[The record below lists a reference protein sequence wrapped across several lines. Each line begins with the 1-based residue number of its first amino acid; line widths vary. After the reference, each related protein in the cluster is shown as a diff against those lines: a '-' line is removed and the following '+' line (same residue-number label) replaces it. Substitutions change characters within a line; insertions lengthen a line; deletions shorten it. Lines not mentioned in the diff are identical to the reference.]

1 MQLTSD
7 FLRRWEEIVEQVDK
21 DHIPID
27 CVKKIIFKM
36 QDRKQKTVNL
46 KKLKSQGLDAEMIEV
61 LVENFI
67 RDNEEAI
74 AAMEFIVDIE
84 AVAEILQPE
93 TDKLLSNL
101 K

>member
-1 MQLTSD
+1 M
-7 FLRRWEEIVEQVDK
+7 
-21 DHIPID
+21 
-27 CVKKIIFKM
+27 
-36 QDRKQKTVNL
+36 KTT
-46 KKLKSQGLDAEMIEV
+46 AEMIEV
-61 LVENFI
+61 IVENYI

-74 AAMEFIVDIE
+74 ASMEFIVDIE

>member
-27 CVKKIIFKM
+27 CVKKVIFKM

-46 KKLKSQGLDAEMIEV
+46 KRLRNQGLDAEMIEV
-61 LVENFI
+61 IVENYI

-74 AAMEFIVDIE
+74 ASMEFIVDIE